1 MSSKPATATAT
12 AGPENHQRTQLHKTV
27 TAVSKDSKWVSPFR
41 VSGAVGPK
49 VKSKN
54 PGNYS
59 SYITAGSTPVA
70 TKPAAEKVA
79 PAETTEA
86 EEEAPANVAAE
97 AAEGVANAEYDE
109 EAPIDE
115 TEEPLEP
122 TATSENAGEE
132 LEEPIGEDAAEAV
145 VPETEVAA
153 DAEVTEDEAAEP
165 AAAEPAAA
173 ELKEKKALPAVQEVP
188 ALIKSH
194 PKMLRRYKDNFNIT
208 SQIMNKNRIENLD
221 RRVNLGAGLVLTE
234 EQIYELARKKLE
246 PLMKQIDDRVAENN
260 ARDAAAAAKVEEGIR
275 LNDEAVVAKE
285 LSQYKSSVDAKTKSV
300 KADHEKKIKEL
311 ADKAAN
317 SKSDTEKH
325 IQDQKDGIV
334 KDEEDAENAEE
345 DAVQK
350 HITDKETLIETADKL
365 KEDKTKE
372 LEDAKAKQI
381 EETELTEKF
390 HTDATEL
397 QSKQVDLQSE
407 LDAKKAEL
415 EEKIKKVEALI
426 AAKHEK
432 KESIRSSIKRRKV
445 ADRSFNIIDAKH
457 TQAAANFAILSNQVG
472 LLNDRLAAHSTKI
485 GHLNTT
491 GKDTLTSKRAEAKKA
506 SDDWEDHLAQVRL
519 DEAKKQE
526 QIRIAAEEE
535 RKRVEQEKLDEEAR
549 LKKEKEE
556 EEARL
561 QKEKEE
567 EEARLQKEKEEKEA
581 KIAKEKEENE
591 AKIAREKADTKI
603 AAEKK
608 KKEEEEEA
616 TRVAEEVARMK
627 RLKELNEE
635 KFKLQKSLD
644 EHKKVEAAAAAKA
657 KEESEKKS
665 KSAEASSSG
674 AGILAGVGAAMVGA
688 AATGTAAAGAAASGV
703 AGSIGNPLGA
713 SASEGLP
720 SYQDELAKS
729 DAGNTSSFGTNN
741 PFYLGEF
748 NDKKEDDVPSTIHE
762 EDEVEAPLAVV
773 KDATKVEK
781 PVTPVA
787 TKEFEKIEDPL
798 NDTITITEKAVSP
811 LETASSGLLVA
822 NDEEPVSEAERYP
835 VPTEMKPADDS
846 ALTSATRRRSMVD
859 EAIAHMTP
867 AELDRM
873 NTPLSQQINTKEPT
887 TPTTVEGKSRSNSL
901 SKSRSNSLTSKF
913 KFKKSG
919 TKTKSRS
926 NSIKNE
932 TPKQTVTAKKSNP
945 KLAKSNTSK
954 AAAPVSTTTA
964 ISSPPVP
971 ATPTIESSSAVAP
984 VPTTPA
990 SAVSIAPSGLS
1001 EAAEVSEAKAV
1012 EIKPTTD
1019 ESPEKVASGN
1029 GEQDSS
1035 DDDDDSD
1042 LAPTTVNPVFTE
1054 KIGVAETAPTTAST
1068 EPAADTSN
1076 YVEVSTL
1083 ETVSSN
1089 EYKQN
1094 KDDPNYMVLHS

>member
-1 MSSKPATATAT
+1 MSEPAAATTT
-12 AGPENHQRTQLHKTV
+12 AGSVNHQRTQLHKTV
-27 TAVSKDSKWVSPFR
+27 SAVSKDSKWVSPFR

-54 PGNYS
+54 PANHS
-59 SYITAGSTPVA
+59 SYISAGSIPVVA
-70 TKPAAEKVA
+70 KPAEEEAA
-79 PAETTEA
+79 PAETAGA
-86 EEEAPANVAAE
+86 EEEAPADTTAE

-122 TATSENAGEE
+122 TATTEDAAEE
-132 LEEPIGEDAAEAV
+132 AEEPIGEDAAEAAA
-145 VPETEVAA
+145 PETEL
-153 DAEVTEDEAAEP
+153 AEGEEATEEEEP
-165 AAAEPAAA
+165 AAAQPVSELAAA
-173 ELKEKKALPAVQEVP
+173 TKPKEKKTPPAMQEVP

-208 SQIMNKNRIENLD
+208 SQIMNKNKIENLD
-221 RRVNLGAGLVLTE
+221 RRVNLGAGLILTE
-234 EQIYELARKKLE
+234 EQIYELTRKKLE
-246 PLMKQIDDRVAENN
+246 PLMKQIDERVAENN

-285 LSQYKSSVDAKTKSV
+285 LSQYKSTVDAKTKSV
-300 KADHEKKIKEL
+300 KADHEKKMKEL
-311 ADKAAN
+311 ADKAAK

-325 IQDQKDGIV
+325 IQKQKDGIV
-334 KDEEDAENAEE
+334 KDKEDAEKAEE
-345 DAVQK
+345 DAAQK

-372 LEDAKAKQI
+372 LEDAKAKQT
-381 EETELTEKF
+381 EETELAEKF
-390 HTDATEL
+390 QTDATEL

-426 AAKHEK
+426 AAKHER
-432 KESIRSSIKRRKV
+432 KETIRSSIKRRKV

-457 TQAAANFAILSNQVG
+457 TQAAANVAVLSNQVG

-485 GHLNTT
+485 DHFNTT
-491 GKDTLTSKRAEAKKA
+491 AKDTLTSKRAEAKKA
-506 SDDWEDHLAQVRL
+506 SEDWEDHLAQVRL

-535 RKRVEQEKLDEEAR
+535 RKRVEQEKL
-549 LKKEKEE
+549 E

-567 EEARLQKEKEEKEA
+567 EEAQIAKEKEEKEA
-581 KIAKEKEENE
+581 QLAREKEEEEAKLAKEK
-591 AKIAREKADTKI
+591 ADAKI

-635 KFKLQKSLD
+635 KIKLQKFLD
-644 EHKKVEAAAAAKA
+644 EHKKAEAAALANAKD
-657 KEESEKKS
+657 ESEKKS
-665 KSAEASSSG
+665 KSSETSSSG

-688 AATGTAAAGAAASGV
+688 AATGTAAAGSAASGV
-703 AGSIGNPLGA
+703 AGSIGNPLGSSTSGA
-713 SASEGLP
+713 LP
-720 SYQDELAKS
+720 SYKEELAKS
-729 DAGNTSSFGTNN
+729 DVGNTGSFGSNN

-748 NDKKEDDVPSTIHE
+748 NDKKEDDLPSTIHE
-762 EDEVEAPLAVV
+762 EEEVEAALPVG
-773 KDATKVEK
+773 KDATKLEK
-781 PVTPVA
+781 LATPVA
-787 TKEFEKIEDPL
+787 TKQVEKVEEDPL
-798 NDTITITEKAVSP
+798 NDNVTITEKAASP
-811 LETASSGLLVA
+811 LETAASELLVA
-822 NDEEPVSEAERYP
+822 DDEEPVSEVEKYP
-835 VPTEMKPADDS
+835 IPAEMKPADDS

-867 AELDRM
+867 AELERM
-873 NTPLSQQINTKEPT
+873 NTPLSQQIKNKEPT
-887 TPTTVEGKSRSNSL
+887 TPTTAEGRSRSNSL

-919 TKTKSRS
+919 SKTKSRS

-945 KLAKSNTSK
+945 KLAKSTTSK
-954 AAAPVSTTTA
+954 AAAPVSTAGTA
-964 ISSPPVP
+964 AATSSPTVP

-1012 EIKPTTD
+1012 EIKPSTD
-1019 ESPEKVASGN
+1019 ESPEKVASGG

-1054 KIGVAETAPTTAST
+1054 KIGTTETAPTTANT
-1068 EPAADTSN
+1068 EPAADASN

>member
-1 MSSKPATATAT
+1 M
-12 AGPENHQRTQLHKTV
+12 
-27 TAVSKDSKWVSPFR
+27 
-41 VSGAVGPK
+41 SGAVGSK

-70 TKPAAEKVA
+70 TKPAAEEAA
-79 PAETTEA
+79 PAETAEA
-86 EEEAPANVAAE
+86 EEEAPANIAAE

-122 TATSENAGEE
+122 TATSEDAAEE
-132 LEEPIGEDAAEAV
+132 PEEPIGEEAAEAV
-145 VPETEVAA
+145 APETEVAA
-153 DAEVTEDEAAEP
+153 DSEITENEAAEP
-165 AAAEPAAA
+165 PAAEPPAA
-173 ELKEKKALPAVQEVP
+173 ELMEKKALPAVQEVP

-194 PKMLRRYKDNFNIT
+194 PKMLRRYKDNFNIA

-334 KDEEDAENAEE
+334 KDKEDAEKAEE

-350 HITDKETLIETADKL
+350 HITNKESLIETADKL

-372 LEDAKAKQI
+372 LEAAKAKQI

-390 HTDATEL
+390 QTDATEL

-457 TQAAANFAILSNQVG
+457 TQAAANVSILSNQVG

-485 GHLNTT
+485 DHLNTT
-491 GKDTLTSKRAEAKKA
+491 AKDTLTSKREEAKKA

-567 EEARLQKEKEEKEA
+567 EEARLQKEKEENEAKLAKEKEDNEA
-581 KIAKEKEENE
+581 KIAKEK
-591 AKIAREKADTKI
+591 ADAKI

-608 KKEEEEEA
+608 KNEEEEEA

-665 KSAEASSSG
+665 KSAEGSSSG
-674 AGILAGVGAAMVGA
+674 AGILAGVGAAMVGT

-729 DAGNTSSFGTNN
+729 DAGNTSSFGSNN

-762 EDEVEAPLAVV
+762 EDEVEAPLPVG
-773 KDATKVEK
+773 KDATKLEK
-781 PVTPVA
+781 TVTPVA
-787 TKEFEKIEDPL
+787 TKEFEKIEEDPL
-798 NDTITITEKAVSP
+798 NDNTTITEKAASP
-811 LETASSGLLVA
+811 LETVSSGLLVA
-822 NDEEPVSEAERYP
+822 NDEEPVSEAEKYP
-835 VPTEMKPADDS
+835 APTEMKPADDS

-873 NTPLSQQINTKEPT
+873 NTPLSQQLNTKEPT
-887 TPTTVEGKSRSNSL
+887 TPTTAEG
-901 SKSRSNSLTSKF
+901 KSRSNSLTSKF

-945 KLAKSNTSK
+945 KLAKSTTSK

-990 SAVSIAPSGLS
+990 SAVSITPSGLS

-1054 KIGVAETAPTTAST
+1054 KIGVAETAPTTANT
-1068 EPAADTSN
+1068 EPAADASN